1 MTITGGLGRFVKLQ
15 AAAQELEDQLRKRG
29 VIAVYAFGSVA
40 RGEDGPDSDIDL
52 AVEISPGQKDFDAW
66 DLGWVSVSFQELLD
80 CEVDVL
86 LLSGISESLRRRI
99 TPDLRQ
105 VL

>member
-1 MTITGGLGRFVKLQ
+1 MTITGGLGRFDKVQ
-15 AAAQELEDQLRKRG
+15 AAARELKGELCKRG
-29 VIAVYAFGSVA
+29 VIAVYVFGSVA

-52 AVEISPGQKDFDAW
+52 AVETSPGHEDFDAW
-66 DLGWVSVSFQELLD
+66 DLGWVSARFRELLD

>member
-1 MTITGGLGRFVKLQ
+1 MTIRGEFGRFEKLQ
-15 AAAQELEDQLRKRG
+15 SAAQELKDELRKRG
-29 VIAVYAFGSVA
+29 VIAVYVFGSVA
-40 RGEDGPDSDIDL
+40 RGEDEPDSDIDL
-52 AVEISPGQKDFDAW
+52 AVEISPGHEDFDAW